1 MYFAHVF
8 VGEQFDRIPNE
19 LCFICGE
26 PALTA
31 EHVPPDSI
39 GGRKLL
45 NSCQQCNNE
54 LGTRIDEPFSQR
66 VLQSYRG
73 RFLDPTRTMP
83 GARRVDIHL
92 GVDENRAITHVGT
105 SFDHDPDLVAVTK
118 GGGRF
123 ELMFTKPDDHAVQ
136 CGLLKSCYLAE
147 SALVG
152 RPLAG
157 PRATTM
163 RSELSSILSGN
174 APNASSLGEVVVI
187 YAATS
192 APDRGKVRPS
202 YAVGR
207 VESEPATMPL
217 ISYGRYACE
226 PVFMDDPGLAEIVSE
241 WPPADDK

>member
-1 MYFAHVF
+1 M
-8 VGEQFDRIPNE
+8 N
-19 LCFICGE
+19 C
-26 PALTA
+26 
-31 EHVPPDSI
+31 
-39 GGRKLL
+39 
-45 NSCQQCNNE
+45 
-54 LGTRIDEPFSQR
+54 
-66 VLQSYRG
+66 
-73 RFLDPTRTMP
+73 
-83 GARRVDIHL
+83 
-92 GVDENRAITHVGT
+92 AITHVGT

-157 PRATTM
+157 PRANAM
-163 RSELSSILSGN
+163 RSELSSIMRGN

-187 YAATS
+187 YVPTS
-192 APDRGKVRPS
+192 APDRGKARPS

-207 VESEPATMPL
+207 VETEPAAMPL

-226 PVFMDDPGLAEIVSE
+226 PVFMDDPGLAEIVSG
-241 WPPADDK
+241 WPPVADT

>member
-92 GVDENRAITHVGT
+92 G
-105 SFDHDPDLVAVTK
+105 
-118 GGGRF
+118 
-123 ELMFTKPDDHAVQ
+123 
-136 CGLLKSCYLAE
+136 
-147 SALVG
+147 
-152 RPLAG
+152 
-157 PRATTM
+157 
-163 RSELSSILSGN
+163 LS
-174 APNASSLGEVVVI
+174 
-187 YAATS
+187 
-192 APDRGKVRPS
+192 
-202 YAVGR
+202 
-207 VESEPATMPL
+207 L
-217 ISYGRYACE
+217 IH
-226 PVFMDDPGLAEIVSE
+226 I
-241 WPPADDK
+241 